1 MRLAIS
7 HRQGIR
13 LVLAVLLSVL
23 AGCGSPANRTLEE
36 TFEQVYKVQPTA
48 NVTITNCDGTV
59 FVYGSNVNEARVEAT
74 KRAFTRERLKQIA
87 INVSVQQGSIS
98 INTKLPP
105 KRKWALFDRSGTVD
119 YTIVLPA
126 TANISELDMDAGEV
140 FVDGMRGQTVKARL
154 GSGQMFDH
162 NCFGNLMLAV
172 DRGTLTL
179 AYDWWEARKF
189 SIQAN
194 ITRGN
199 AWAFLPS
206 DAAFHLVAE
215 TGDGKIANDFEES
228 AKRRIKEVTKV
239 DMLVRGGGEAGVT
252 MHAREGNIKILEAHP

>member
-1 MRLAIS
+1 
-7 HRQGIR
+7 
-13 LVLAVLLSVL
+13 VL

-206 DAAFHLVAE
+206 DAAFHLIAE

-239 DMLVRGGGEAGVT
+239 DMSVRGGGEAGVT